1 MSTRR
6 VRGETGA
13 LFEVDAS
20 MLAPTDREQGYRESS
35 APPRATE
42 IQPAPRAARNVDA
55 LVGLASGLAVACG
68 AVVLFVLAYR

>member
-20 MLAPTDREQGYRESS
+20 MLAPTLREQGYRESS
-35 APPRATE
+35 APPLASE
-42 IQPAPRAARNVDA
+42 IQAPPRAALRTDTIVA
-55 LVGLASGLAVACG
+55 TASGLAVVLG
-68 AVVLFVLAYR
+68 VVFVFVLGFR